1 MNWRRVLCIS
11 QEKLKIIKPPRLLL
25 HEKIPNRYNFI
36 LELLQHYQIYFLPKI
51 NCYKKSVLDLIRA
64 YFYCIKLV
72 CMYNWNYTQ
81 VQKRKPP
88 YPLQNSLFI
97 KTALTSVLV
106 FKIYLITNVNCPC
119 PKLTNLPILKKNLY
133 FLMFNKSCW
142 YFIEYFVWLSFQMS
156 GFSSNSASPSG
167 VGNDV
172 AGKAALFRPYALP
185 PSPSV
190 RYLDPTSPLPPVAHR
205 VMWGMD

>member
-1 MNWRRVLCIS
+1 MSFKSFPLKKGFCFELKKSFMHFPR
-11 QEKLKIIKPPRLLL
+11 KLKIIKPPRLLL

-51 NCYKKSVLDLIRA
+51 ICYKKSVLDLIRA

-97 KTALTSVLV
+97 KTALTSILV

-119 PKLTNLPILKKNLY
+119 PKLTNLPILKKKIY
-133 FLMFNKSCW
+133 IF
-142 YFIEYFVWLSFQMS
+142 
-156 GFSSNSASPSG
+156 
-167 VGNDV
+167 
-172 AGKAALFRPYALP
+172 
-185 PSPSV
+185 
-190 RYLDPTSPLPPVAHR
+190 
-205 VMWGMD
+205 

>member
-1 MNWRRVLCIS
+1 MNGRRVLCIS

-72 CMYNWNYTQ
+72 CMYNWNY
-81 VQKRKPP
+81 
-88 YPLQNSLFI
+88 PLQNSLFI
-97 KTALTSVLV
+97 KTALTSILV

-119 PKLTNLPILKKNLY
+119 PKLTNLPILKKKIY
-133 FLMFNKSCW
+133 IF
-142 YFIEYFVWLSFQMS
+142 
-156 GFSSNSASPSG
+156 
-167 VGNDV
+167 
-172 AGKAALFRPYALP
+172 
-185 PSPSV
+185 
-190 RYLDPTSPLPPVAHR
+190 
-205 VMWGMD
+205 

>member
-1 MNWRRVLCIS
+1 MNGRRVLCIS

-72 CMYNWNYTQ
+72 YMYNWNYTQ

-97 KTALTSVLV
+97 YSINPNFGFQNIFNYTRQLSMS
-106 FKIYLITNVNCPC
+106 KI
-119 PKLTNLPILKKNLY
+119 
-133 FLMFNKSCW
+133 NKST
-142 YFIEYFVWLSFQMS
+142 
-156 GFSSNSASPSG
+156 NS
-167 VGNDV
+167 
-172 AGKAALFRPYALP
+172 
-185 PSPSV
+185 
-190 RYLDPTSPLPPVAHR
+190 
-205 VMWGMD
+205 